1 MAGARSTL
9 FKSNRSQA
17 VRLPKGVAFP
27 EGVREV
33 EITKVGESRIITP
46 VGRRWSDWFL
56 HGPRVSDDFMSER
69 DDPPPEER
77 EPL

>member
-1 MAGARSTL
+1 MVARSTV
-9 FKSNRSQA
+9 FMTNRSQA
-17 VRLPKGVAFP
+17 VRLPKAVAFP

-33 EITKVGESRIITP
+33 EIIAVGDSRIITP
-46 VGRRWSDWFL
+46 LGRRWSDFFL
-56 HGPRVSDDFMSER
+56 HGPRVSDDFMTER